1 MEAGAPGRRRKKVS
15 QRSLERYQ
23 QLLRTH
29 VKPALGT
36 MQLQKL
42 RAPQIDKLYEVI
54 EQAGE
59 ISLRTQHQVHVVLG
73 ASLGTAYRK
82 GLIASNPMLRV
93 ERVPSAE
100 PQVLDEDDVVE
111 DAIGEGLDEAELA
124 ALIAGFKPSQT
135 MYLPVAVAAATGV
148 RRNELLAFRWTDLDV
163 EKKTIRVERAWETT
177 EKFGLRLKPPKT
189 KRGFRTIELDDATL
203 SLLIEEKKRHQ
214 RIMAGVPDGAADV
227 ELSLI
232 QLPPASL
239 VFPAAPEGGDD
250 FDFAKPR
257 NPSAFSKVFARRAD
271 RIGFGRIRF
280 HDLRGI
286 HAAALLDA
294 GIPPHTVAQRI
305 GDDPTT
311 VLRA

>member
-1 MEAGAPGRRRKKVS
+1 MVEC
-15 QRSLERYQ
+15 
-23 QLLRTH
+23 
-29 VKPALGT
+29 
-36 MQLQKL
+36 
-42 RAPQIDKLYEVI
+42 
-54 EQAGE
+54 
-59 ISLRTQHQVHVVLG
+59 LG
-73 ASLGTAYRK
+73 AINADVEEVSTGRVRCDTAIEY
-82 GLIASNPMLRV
+82 GLIA
-93 ERVPSAE
+93 
-100 PQVLDEDDVVE
+100 
-111 DAIGEGLDEAELA
+111 
-124 ALIAGFKPSQT
+124 ALISVVIITAITTVGGNLFVAGVRVVLHVRQTGQQRGFKPSQT
-135 MYLPVAVAAATGV
+135 MYLPVALAAATGV

-163 EKKTIRVERAWETT
+163 EKKTIKVERAWENTD
-177 EKFGLRLKPPKT
+177 KYGL
-189 KRGFRTIELDDATL
+189 
-203 SLLIEEKKRHQ
+203 SLIEEKKRHQ

-257 NPSAFSKVFARRAD
+257 NPRAFSKVFARRAE

-286 HAAALLDA
+286 HATALLDA